1 MSGSTDLDTSETN
14 EWLDSL
20 RAKLHHQ
27 GPARAALRMF
37 NVLNSIDLSYYGA
50 IGCITPWEHP
60 MKVTAT
66 VLRDDRWMPVQ
77 DAAQGRPILSV
88 CYTTT
93 LRLLS

>member
-1 MSGSTDLDTSETN
+1 MLQACFPQVEVAEPVEDD
-14 EWLDSL
+14 
-20 RAKLHHQ
+20 Q
-27 GPARAALRMF
+27 RAASL
-37 NVLNSIDLSYYGA
+37 
-50 IGCITPWEHP
+50 EHP

>member
-1 MSGSTDLDTSETN
+1 
-14 EWLDSL
+14 
-20 RAKLHHQ
+20 
-27 GPARAALRMF
+27 
-37 NVLNSIDLSYYGA
+37 
-50 IGCITPWEHP
+50 

-77 DAAQGRPILSV
+77 DAAQGRPILFV